1 MLEGLAEIRQGNLL
15 IVPGMCQL
23 PAANDWLG
31 QSYQYWA
38 PLVFQSPFCKVNP
51 SLPLPTGQH
60 CCPRAARLL
69 STVHHNPLAPG
80 STKGF
85 QITEQKHH
93 LSTAY
98 AWARGPPL
106 CVVKQLCWPSSRKL
120 QQLQSYNLT
129 P

>member
-51 SLPLPTGQH
+51 SLPLPTGRH

-69 STVHHNPLAPG
+69 STVHHNPLVPG
-80 STKGF
+80 KDKRLPNHG
-85 QITEQKHH
+85 TETSPKYCIRLGPRSSSLRGETALLAKLQEA
-93 LSTAY
+93 STASV
-98 AWARGPPL
+98 L
-106 CVVKQLCWPSSRKL
+106 
-120 QQLQSYNLT
+120 
-129 P
+129 